1 MVEDPHLRRLERE
14 KDDNNWENEVHSY
27 GACQANPC
35 FCRENYPLC
44 ERNIRDTNFILNVNE
59 YANVICGVDAAKVLL
74 ASELDK

>member
-1 MVEDPHLRRLERE
+1 MC
-14 KDDNNWENEVHSY
+14 K
-27 GACQANPC
+27 ANPC